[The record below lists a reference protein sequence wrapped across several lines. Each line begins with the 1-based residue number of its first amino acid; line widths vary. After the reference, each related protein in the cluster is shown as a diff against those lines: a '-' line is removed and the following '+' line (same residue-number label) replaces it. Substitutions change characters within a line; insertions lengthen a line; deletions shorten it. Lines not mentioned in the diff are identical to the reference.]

1 MKNVHESERKPTVR
15 DTERNGV
22 RSAERSVHK
31 SEVSGELRPFLLVY
45 GGGRCGGV
53 GKLKEPIYC
62 SRDAGSSKAKTQ
74 RIQHLPTQGV
84 HAVDVRTL

>member
-15 DTERNGV
+15 DSESNEA

-31 SEVSGELRPFLLVY
+31 SEVPGELRPFLLVY

-53 GKLKEPIYC
+53 EELKEPVYC
-62 SRDAGSSKAKTQ
+62 SRDAGSSTAKTQ

-84 HAVDVRTL
+84 HVVDVPSL